1 MGPIARKKGWIRLG
15 FPAWKAYLRHCVE
28 RFVRL
33 KKILEVLR
41 YGENDIRFNT
51 DIDPLKDPEI
61 IHQTVIELAMAMM
74 TTLWGGNEQ
83 AVLAMIRALAIS
95 DLGVSVNRRQMLGF
109 LNDASGAL
117 EESLRSAR
125 KAFEES
131 GGKVMVFGPGV
142 PPSKSRS

>member
-1 MGPIARKKGWIRLG
+1 M
-15 FPAWKAYLRHCVE
+15 
-28 RFVRL
+28 

-109 LNDASGAL
+109 LNEASGAL
-117 EESLRSAR
+117 EVSLHSAR
-125 KAFEES
+125 KTFEES

-142 PPSKSRS
+142 APSKSRS

>member
-1 MGPIARKKGWIRLG
+1 M
-15 FPAWKAYLRHCVE
+15 
-28 RFVRL
+28 

-61 IHQTVIELAMAMM
+61 IHQTVTELAMAMM

-95 DLGVSVNRRQMLGF
+95 DLGVSVNRRQMVAF
-109 LNDASGAL
+109 LNDASEVLAD
-117 EESLRSAR
+117 SLRAAR
-125 KAFEES
+125 KAFEKS
-131 GGKVMVFGPGV
+131 GGKVMMFGPGV
-142 PPSKSRS
+142 APPKSRS

>member
-1 MGPIARKKGWIRLG
+1 M
-15 FPAWKAYLRHCVE
+15 
-28 RFVRL
+28 

-131 GGKVMVFGPGV
+131 GGKVMVFGPVV
-142 PPSKSRS
+142 PPSKSKS